1 MFLLPASFV
10 FTSLKYATAA
20 ANVMPQEPN
29 VNVSANIFLNVYG
42 MKPVN
47 ITLDLCNILKGAICP
62 LPMYNFTGADS
73 IQLPAKLAVSQRIP
87 QIAFKIPDLEGYAQL
102 TLTEIKTGKVK
113 ACVQA
118 TLNNGW
124 STHQE
129 GVEWTTRIVALAA
142 FLAAFVFSI
151 LPFGAVIPLRFLE
164 LIYLY
169 QSIASSSL
177 LSLNY
182 PSLYRAFTLNFSWSL
197 GLISA
202 TNSPVQQGIDRMRYR
217 TGGQLS
223 GIGDSAAVGF
233 VNRKLSPFNNVVQ
246 PTPSTSISLSSA
258 LFSSSSVSEL
268 AKTAMRFIQSGE
280 PETIKGDVQTVTAD
294 SSNVLQAGVPIYVNL
309 IGIATTNAFMTVFI
323 VSLCLLAIS
332 LVIVGSAVAIVR
344 WWKSKNGKHLEFDYR
359 SFVISWLLC
368 LVGVEFEFKG
378 L

>member
-1 MFLLPASFV
+1 
-10 FTSLKYATAA
+10 
-20 ANVMPQEPN
+20 
-29 VNVSANIFLNVYG
+29 
-42 MKPVN
+42 MKPFN

-73 IQLPAKLAVSQRIP
+73 IQLPAKLDVSQRIP
-87 QIAFKIPDLEGYAQL
+87 QIAFKIPDLEGFAQL

-118 TLNNGW
+118 TLSNGW

-129 GVEWTTRIVALAA
+129 GVEWTTRIVAIAA
-142 FLAAFVFSI
+142 FFAAFVFSI
-151 LPFGAVIPLRFLE
+151 LQFGPVIPLRFLE

-202 TNSPVQQGIDRMRYR
+202 TNSPLQQSINRMRYR

-246 PTPSTSISLSSA
+246 PTPGTSISLSSS
-258 LFSSSSVSEL
+258 LVSSSSVSEL
-268 AKTAMRFIQSGE
+268 ARTAMRYMQSGE
-280 PETIKGDVQTVTAD
+280 LETIKGDVQTVTAN

-332 LVIVGSAVAIVR
+332 FVIVGSAVMIVR
-344 WWKSKNGKHLEFDYR
+344 WWKSKSGKPLEFDYR

-368 LVGVEFEFKG
+368 LVGGEFEFKR
-378 L
+378 LWD